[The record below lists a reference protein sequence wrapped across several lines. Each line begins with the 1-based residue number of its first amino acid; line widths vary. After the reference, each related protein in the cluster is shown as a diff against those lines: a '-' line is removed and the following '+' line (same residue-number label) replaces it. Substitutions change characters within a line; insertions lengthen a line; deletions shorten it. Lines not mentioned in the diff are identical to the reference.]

1 MTNQTD
7 KLTRVATGLAVAAL
21 AGVAGAISYSHMA
34 RLAAL
39 HDQLGWKA
47 TTFPI
52 SVDGVEAVASLYVLG
67 QRRAGRPAGW
77 LPWTAL
83 LVGTAASLAANVA
96 VGGHDPVGRVLAGW
110 PAVSLLVS
118 IKLLSSM
125 FDHTDSSGTV
135 RDDHQTI
142 PAEAEPSPPPAASGT
157 RTVESTPATSA
168 SGGTAHPPD
177 EAEPWRTPTTS
188 RTSFPPRG
196 QPETPSP
203 RVGAPCRGTGWPT
216 GCGRTGTAY
225 PTREPAYSR
234 RSSRLKRA

>member
-1 MTNQTD
+1 MRTRTD
-7 KLTRVATGLAVAAL
+7 KLLPILTALFVGGLAV
-21 AGVAGAISYSHMA
+21 VAGAISYAHMQN
-34 RLAAL
+34 LAL
-39 HDQLGWKA
+39 HHDQLGWKA
-47 TTFPI
+47 NAFPI
-52 SVDGVEAVASLYVLG
+52 SVDGIEVVASLHILA

-77 LPWTAL
+77 LPWLAL
-83 LVGTAASLAANVA
+83 LVGTIASLAANVA

>member
-96 VGGHDPVGRVLAGW
+96 VGGHDPVGRLLAGW
-110 PAVSLLVS
+110 PA
-118 IKLLSSM
+118 
-125 FDHTDSSGTV
+125 
-135 RDDHQTI
+135 
-142 PAEAEPSPPPAASGT
+142 
-157 RTVESTPATSA
+157 
-168 SGGTAHPPD
+168 
-177 EAEPWRTPTTS
+177 
-188 RTSFPPRG
+188 
-196 QPETPSP
+196 
-203 RVGAPCRGTGWPT
+203 CR
-216 GCGRTGTAY
+216 
-225 PTREPAYSR
+225 S
-234 RSSRLKRA
+234 